1 MSGDKQGSRSGQWEM
16 ERASITSL
24 SCSSIDWWQ
33 CSEARHTSKRG
44 GDHPRGTLITG
55 VNSTGM
61 LLAPTIHWHRPKGR
75 REEGTAEQ
83 AVSRK
88 PVSKK
93 KKTSKR
99 RQWANSLVRMY
110 YKCRNH
116 DEPERVFWVVLFLHW
131 AQHEMNERKQDREKY
146 GKGPEAELTLLAT
159 RNCRM
164 TTDIMLMFYRVQTP
178 LPRRQEYT
186 RYEHVKIACKK
197 RK

>member
-1 MSGDKQGSRSGQWEM
+1 MSGDKRGSRSGQWET

-44 GDHPRGTLITG
+44 GDHPGGTLITG

-75 REEGTAEQ
+75 EEGTAER

-93 KKTSKR
+93 KKKKKKGGRGGQSKR

-110 YKCRNH
+110 HKCRNY
-116 DEPERVFWVVLFLHW
+116 DEPGSFFNELS
-131 AQHEMNERKQDREKY
+131 MNSMKQNRTAKD
-146 GKGPEAELTLLAT
+146 
-159 RNCRM
+159 N
-164 TTDIMLMFYRVQTP
+164 
-178 LPRRQEYT
+178 
-186 RYEHVKIACKK
+186 
-197 RK
+197 